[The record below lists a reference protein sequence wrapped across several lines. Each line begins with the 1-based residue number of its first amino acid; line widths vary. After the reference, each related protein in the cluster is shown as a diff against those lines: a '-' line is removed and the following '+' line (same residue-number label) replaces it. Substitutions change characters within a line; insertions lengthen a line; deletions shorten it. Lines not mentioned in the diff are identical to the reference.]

1 VAATPPVVPVGA
13 VLNGASFATGAPV
26 APGSIATVFG
36 AGFGSTTSGVTV
48 LIGGIA
54 APLFAVYPAQI
65 NFQVPWQLS
74 GQTQVPLTVTSGDLT
89 SAPIT
94 VTLAPQA
101 PGVFVLNSAG
111 QAAALIAGTASIVAP
126 AGSYAGSRAAQQG
139 EYITIYCTGLGSV
152 SNQPATG
159 AVASSTTPSQTS
171 GPSIAVSIG
180 GISAPVTF
188 SGLAP
193 GFLGLYQ
200 VNVQVPSKSPT
211 GPAVPLT
218 ISMGGAGSNQATV
231 AIAAGG
237 S

>member
-1 VAATPPVVPVGA
+1 
-13 VLNGASFATGAPV
+13 
-26 APGSIATVFG
+26 
-36 AGFGSTTSGVTV
+36 V
-48 LIGGIA
+48 LIGGVA
-54 APLFAVYPAQI
+54 APLFAVYPTQI

-74 GQTQVPLTVTSGDLT
+74 GQTQVPLTVTSGDRT
-89 SAPIT
+89 SAP
-94 VTLAPQA
+94 VMLTLAAQA
-101 PGVFVLNSAG
+101 PGIFVLNSAA

-126 AGSYAGSRAAQQG
+126 VGSYPGSRPAQPG

-159 AVASSTTPSQTS
+159 AVASTTSLSPTS
-171 GPSIAVSIG
+171 GASIAVSIG
-180 GISAPVTF
+180 GVGAAVSF

-200 VNVQVPSKSPT
+200 VNVQVPLKSPT
-211 GPAVPLT
+211 GSAVPLT

-231 AIAAGG
+231 AIVAGG